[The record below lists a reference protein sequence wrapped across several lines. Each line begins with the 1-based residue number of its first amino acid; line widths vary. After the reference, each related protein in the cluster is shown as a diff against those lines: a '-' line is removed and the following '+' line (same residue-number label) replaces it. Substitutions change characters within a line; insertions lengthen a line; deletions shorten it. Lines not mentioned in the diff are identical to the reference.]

1 MYFIDADNASDDDDE
16 MNVENENEDTAQEK
30 RLAFYA
36 SFLFI
41 FNVYFLLK
49 ILMVRRCII
58 HQVEWKVVIKWL
70 DCVLFILNVGLCVLV
85 LGTFHVV
92 TVACLFVL
100 GWIFWLIFLVV
111 PHFMV

>member
-41 FNVYFLLK
+41 FNEYFLLK
-49 ILMVRRCII
+49 
-58 HQVEWKVVIKWL
+58 
-70 DCVLFILNVGLCVLV
+70 F
-85 LGTFHVV
+85 
-92 TVACLFVL
+92 
-100 GWIFWLIFLVV
+100 
-111 PHFMV
+111 

>member
-30 RLAFYA
+30 RLVCYA

-41 FNVYFLLK
+41 FNVYFSLK

-58 HQVEWKVVIKWL
+58 HQVE
-70 DCVLFILNVGLCVLV
+70 
-85 LGTFHVV
+85 
-92 TVACLFVL
+92 
-100 GWIFWLIFLVV
+100 
-111 PHFMV
+111 